1 MRIWIS
7 FPAVLA
13 ALSLGM
19 AAAQPADL
27 TGSWHLN
34 VEKSRW
40 GKVVKPL
47 SVVLTIEHHEPQLD
61 YHGAVQYANE
71 ETREFSFSGSLDGEE
86 YAMSRSFGD
95 GMITLRRID
104 PWTVESTFR
113 SSDGRCTETAQTT
126 IARSGKTLTRRLT
139 VQSPAGRKSWTEH
152 YERR

>member
-19 AAAQPADL
+19 AAAQPAEL

-47 SVVLTIEHHEPQLD
+47 SVVLTIEHHEPRLD
-61 YHGAVQYANE
+61 YHGVVQYANE
-71 ETREFSFSGSLDGEE
+71 ETREFSFSGSLDGGE

-113 SSDGRCTETAQTT
+113 SGDGRCTETAQTT

-139 VQSPAGRKSWTEH
+139 VQSPDGRKSWTEH
-152 YERR
+152 YDRR